1 MPSMRLERV
10 CAAVMLL
17 LFTPCLARG
26 DDWKQRLLDEGPR
39 AWATLDEMSRHLRG
53 SFVYK
58 QSYQGVKKPSTEELR
73 RFAINGDRIKVET
86 TFRGKDQV
94 DATNPEYMFS
104 LSRKVGAAS
113 FAIDYVEP
121 FSGHDNL
128 VHAAI
133 DKMQTSIFNDIRAAW
148 YLNARSLSDWL
159 TRPGF
164 QIDDVAPLARG
175 NETLV
180 EVKYTYKDPGPD
192 RKQDFIGGRFVLDP
206 NRQWTIREFQT
217 PMSWGGT
224 VKANLIYGG
233 DLEGFPLVTERTTL
247 LEGNDKTSLKRELQF
262 KKLTRE
268 TVPEAEFQMAGF
280 GLPEPKF
287 APAPT
292 NMTPYWYLLIAVT
305 LAVAAIVLG
314 RQFRRASPA
323 PGF

>member
-1 MPSMRLERV
+1 MPSMRLNKL
-10 CAAVMLL
+10 CPAVMLL
-17 LFTPCLARG
+17 LFMPCLARG

-58 QSYQGVKKPSTEELR
+58 QSYQGVKKPSTEEQR
-73 RFAINGDRIKVET
+73 KFAINGDRIKVET
-86 TFRGKDQV
+86 TVRGKDQV

-121 FSGHDNL
+121 VGGHDDL
-128 VHAAI
+128 VHSAI
-133 DKMQTSIFNDIRAAW
+133 DKMQTSIFDDIRAAW

-164 QIDDVAPLARG
+164 QIDGVTPLVQG
-175 NETLV
+175 DETLV
-180 EVKYTYKDPGPD
+180 EVKFTYKDPGPD
-192 RKQDFIGGRFVLDP
+192 RKQDLAGGRFVVDP
-206 NRQWTIREFQT
+206 NHHWTIHEFQT
-217 PMSWGGT
+217 GMWWGV
-224 VKANLIYGG
+224 VKASLRYKG
-233 DLEGFPLVTERTTL
+233 DLDGFPQVAEKTTL
-247 LEGNDKTSLKRELQF
+247 LAGNDKSSLKRELQF
-262 KKLTRE
+262 KKLARE
-268 TVPEAEFQMAGF
+268 TVPEAEFQMTSF

-292 NMTPYWYLLIAVT
+292 NMTPYWFLLVAVV
-305 LAVAAIVLG
+305 LAVAAILLG
-314 RQFRRASPA
+314 RQFRRAAPA